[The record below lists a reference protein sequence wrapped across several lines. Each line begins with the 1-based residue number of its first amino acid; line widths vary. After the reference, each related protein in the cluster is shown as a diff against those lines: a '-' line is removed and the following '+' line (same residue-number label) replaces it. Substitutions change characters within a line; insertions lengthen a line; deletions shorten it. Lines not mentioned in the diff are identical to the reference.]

1 MSHPNSD
8 FLLPRRSVLSALAA
22 LAALGGVAACGFKL
36 RGDHRFAFKT
46 LFLDFAVGSGMLGE
60 FKYQAEQNGQL
71 QLVTDPKRLL
81 DTDLI
86 LRVFNETRTKTVV
99 ASSTSGQVREF
110 QLVFKAKMLVSN
122 HKGRDLIPEVELQQ
136 TQQLSY
142 NESSA
147 LAKEVDEAQLYRQMN
162 ADMVQQILT
171 RLASIKELP

>member
-1 MSHPNSD
+1 MSRPSSD
-8 FLLPRRSVLSALAA
+8 FLLPRRSVFSALAA
-22 LAALGGVAACGFKL
+22 LGLAACGFKL
-36 RGDHRFAFKT
+36 RGDHSFAFKS
-46 LFLDFAVGSGMLGE
+46 LFIEFAVGSAILGE
-60 FKYQAEQNGQL
+60 FKHQVEQGSQL
-71 QLVTDPKRLL
+71 KLITDSKRIL